1 MGKVRFRQ
9 VHLYRKQLIH
19 WTPHALHQTDHVEP
33 LSGCSWFSR
42 ALCRPTV
49 LASSASSDA
58 PPHTPESESAFSPD
72 HLHPQL
78 LRCLLKFEKHWC
90 CSFHPSSLPWST
102 REHCTFV
109 SNNTWEKVCG
119 TDAAL
124 ILSFAEYKYPLL
136 IPPPPQKL
144 TYMYCQ
150 FYNVYNLVHLAFIKL
165 IVLALIFFLC
175 LKIICSLTIPSVL
188 VLMLGRKNSD
198 L

>member
-1 MGKVRFRQ
+1 MLCTRQ
-9 VHLYRKQLIH
+9 TTSSRCPGALGSHVHSADPLYWHHLLLQM
-19 WTPHALHQTDHVEP
+19 P
-33 LSGCSWFSR
+33 
-42 ALCRPTV
+42 
-49 LASSASSDA
+49 